1 MAFYRA
7 APYQKPVAVAL
18 LLLLAALPF
27 GLTAFGQEFYI
38 GFATRILIFALAASS
53 LNLVLGFGGMFSL
66 GHAAFFGIGAY
77 AAAICQQA
85 GINEALIAFPLAM
98 AVAGIFA
105 LAVGAIS
112 LRTRG
117 VYFIM
122 ITLAFAQMAY
132 YLFISARSWGGDDGL
147 PLVGRMTLA
156 GVSLADDTHF
166 YFAAFFG
173 LTVAML
179 FLGRLAD
186 ARFGRVIQAIRENE
200 TRMEALGYPVFRYRL
215 ICFALGGALAGLAG
229 ALLANLTGLASPNLL
244 VWTQSGTLL
253 VMVIIGGVGY
263 LYGGAVGALILL
275 CLEEVLVGFT
285 PHWHIALG
293 LILLGVVLFAPK
305 GVAALFGKKH
315 G

>member
-7 APYQKPVAVAL
+7 APYQQPVAIAL
-18 LLLLAALPF
+18 VLILAALPF
-27 GLTAFGQEFYI
+27 VLTAFGQEFYI
-38 GFATRILIFALAASS
+38 GFATRVLIFALAASS

-85 GINEALIAFPLAM
+85 GVNEALIAFPLAM
-98 AVAGIFA
+98 LAAGSFA

-132 YLFISARSWGGDDGL
+132 YLFISARSLGGDDGL
-147 PLVGRMTLA
+147 PLAGRMTLA
-156 GVSLADDTHF
+156 GVPLTDDTSL

-173 LTVAML
+173 LTLAML
-179 FLGRLAD
+179 FFGRLAD

-200 TRMEALGYPVFRYRL
+200 TRMEALGYPVFTYRL
-215 ICFALGGALAGLAG
+215 VCFALGLAG

-263 LYGGAVGALILL
+263 LYGGVVGALILL

-285 PHWHIALG
+285 SHWHIVLG

-305 GVAALFGKKH
+305 GVAALFGKRH